1 MDFDKSFCRNILN
14 NLPEGVAVCD
24 SEQNIIYINKNFE
37 NLTGYSQEFLSG
49 KNISEFVVS
58 SRENCVHLGEGK
70 VCAIGNRP
78 KSYYIGDLK
87 CRNGKSTCIR
97 INSSI
102 TKDDKII
109 YLIIPI
115 EDVAFLD
122 RAHVDFVSTVSHE
135 LRTPLTS
142 IKGFAETLLIS
153 GGKLNP
159 EQQKKFLSI
168 IKGQVDR
175 LTRLVE
181 DLLSVSKLESKKDKL
196 IYKSIDLQKFFES
209 IVYNIQPK
217 LNNHKIEIK
226 IMPNLPPVWADADK
240 LEQIVTNLLDNAIK
254 YSEEGTKIVIE
265 GKFAK
270 ENLDFIKIKVI
281 DRGIGIPEDYLPQ
294 IFMKFSRIDNPLT
307 RKAEGTGLGLYITK
321 SLVENMGGKISVESS
336 PQGSVFS
343 ITMPVATY
351 EKPTQRKF

>member
-1 MDFDKSFCRNILN
+1 MDFDQNFCRNVLN
-14 NLPEGVAVCD
+14 NLPEGLVVCD
-24 SEQNIIYINKNFE
+24 SEQNIIYTNKNFE
-37 NLTGYSQEFLSG
+37 NLTGYSQEVLCG
-49 KNISEFVVS
+49 KNIADFVVS
-58 SRENCVHLGEGK
+58 SRENCFNYGEGK

-78 KSYYIGDLK
+78 KSYYVGDLK
-87 CRNGKSTCIR
+87 CKNRKSTCIR

-142 IKGFAETLLIS
+142 IKGFAETLLMS
-153 GGKLNP
+153 GGKLTP
-159 EQQKKFLSI
+159 EQQQKFLSI

-196 IYKSIDLQKFFES
+196 IYKSIELPKFLEN
-209 IVYNIQPK
+209 IVSTIQPK
-217 LNNHKIEIK
+217 LSNHKVEIK
-226 IMPNLPPVWADADK
+226 VMPNLPPVWADADK
-240 LEQIVTNLLDNAIK
+240 LEQIITNLLDNAIK
-254 YSEEGTKIVIE
+254 YSEEGTTIVLE
-265 GKFAK
+265 GKFSK
-270 ENLDFIKIKVI
+270 ENQDFIKIKVI
-281 DRGIGIPEDYLPQ
+281 DRGIGIPEDYLPK

-336 PQGSVFS
+336 PNGSIFS